1 MGRESVQVTAV
12 VLSSAYMSAAVAVER
27 RLILSVWHGGGR

>member
-12 VLSSAYMSAAVAVER
+12 VLLSAYMSAAVAVER
-27 RLILSVWHGGGR
+27 PLIFSVWHGGGR